1 MCDYESDWEDDEEE
15 FSAYD
20 VDNDFIYDDDDK

>member
-1 MCDYESDWEDDEEE
+1 MCDYESDWEVDEEE

-20 VDNDFIYDDDDK
+20 VDDDFIYDDDDK